1 MTTPKLTLQDVTKN
15 ITKVREHKAS
25 DFLTD
30 EQIAQVRASNL
41 KGKKN
46 SSFDIVDAYVAEI
59 IARFGYDTYLAW
71 KKGDISEERMAKYV
85 MAERVRE
92 VKNRLSI
99 ENIIVG
105 AVAGA
110 NHPNKSGHAP
120 KTLKATIEFLKNER
134 KFVEGK

>member
-1 MTTPKLTLQDVTKN
+1 MTTPALTLQDVTKN

-41 KGKKN
+41 KGRKN
-46 SSFDIVDAYVAEI
+46 NRFDAVDAYVAEI
-59 IARFGYDTYLAW
+59 ISRFGYDTYIAW
-71 KKGDISEERMAKYV
+71 KNGEISEERMAKYI

-92 VKNRLSI
+92 VKYRLSL
-99 ENIIVG
+99 ENVIVG

-110 NHPNKSGHAP
+110 NNPNKHGHAP
-120 KTLKATIEFLKNER
+120 KTLKAAIEFLKDER